1 MTREAGVFSFGSS
14 LRIDY
19 PANLIWAYL
28 VAFEQVPLWERG
40 VVEVRQVTPGQPE
53 VGTRITARRIYAGP
67 ETVLAAH
74 GGRPVVARHAA
85 WRESLLPARNG
96 PPSQIGGPL
105 DAVVPRDLLS
115 GSECWPK
122 VI

>member
-1 MTREAGVFSFGSS
+1 MFWFSSS

-19 PANLIWAYL
+19 PANVLWAYL
-28 VAFEQVPLWERG
+28 VAFEQVPPWEHG

-53 VGTRITARRIYAGP
+53 VGTRITARRFYAVP

-74 GGRPVVARHAA
+74 GGRPVVARHAV

-96 PPSQIGGPL
+96 PPSQLEGRTMLWCPGTSCQGL
-105 DAVVPRDLLS
+105 NSAL
-115 GSECWPK
+115 K
-122 VI
+122 VT